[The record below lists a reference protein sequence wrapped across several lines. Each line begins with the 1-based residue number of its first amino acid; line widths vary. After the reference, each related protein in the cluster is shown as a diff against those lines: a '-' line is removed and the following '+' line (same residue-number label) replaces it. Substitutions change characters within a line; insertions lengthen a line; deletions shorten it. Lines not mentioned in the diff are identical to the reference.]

1 MNGGQGSLL
10 AGAFLIIALAAVV
23 GWREWLP
30 PGRVAAIVY
39 FLCGATPVVLLFL
52 AKIPP
57 KWFAGSAIGF
67 TIGGTTLL
75 SAFGGRTVSEK
86 AFRLPFLGGFGG
98 ALLVL
103 NVWGLIQR
111 VA

>member
-30 PGRVAAIVY
+30 PGPVKAI
-39 FLCGATPVVLLFL
+39 FLFLGGALPVVMLFL

-57 KWFAGSAIGF
+57 KWFAGSAETF
-67 TIGGTTLL
+67 LLGGTLLL
-75 SAFGGRTVSEK
+75 SAFFGSDRS
-86 AFRLPFLGGFGG
+86 FRLPFLGGFGG
-98 ALLVL
+98 ALVLLNAWALV
-103 NVWGLIQR
+103 QR